1 MTEPQIVPNTGSGPG
16 TGTGAAAAA
25 RPSGLVV
32 ALLSVI
38 AVAALLIFGAGGYV
52 LGQKTSG
59 RATPSVT
66 SVDAG
71 FAYDMSVHHL
81 QAVTMAGY
89 TRDHTTDGVIKELS
103 YDIETSQF
111 NQVGQMQGWIDTW
124 KLPENNP
131 NPQMAWMAGSGHMH
145 MAADGLMPGM
155 ATVAQVDHLETLT
168 GKALD
173 VYFLQL
179 MLHHHQGGLP
189 MAQWAAA
196 HASEPYV
203 RQAASK
209 MAAAQGQEILQMEQD
224 LRQRGASPLPP
235 PAE

>member
-1 MTEPQIVPNTGSGPG
+1 MTTLSDPQLEPTTEAAPARSSG
-16 TGTGAAAAA
+16 T
-25 RPSGLVV
+25 VV
-32 ALLSVI
+32 ALVTVI

-52 LGQKTSG
+52 LGQRTSG
-59 RATPSVT
+59 KTMPSVT

-89 TRDHTTDGVIKELS
+89 ARDHTTDGVIKELA

-111 NQVGQMQGWIDTW
+111 NQVGQFQGWLDTW
-124 KLPENNP
+124 KLPVNNP
-131 NPQMAWMAGSGHMH
+131 NTQMAWMQGSGHVH
-145 MAADGLMPGM
+145 LTGGLMPGM
-155 ATVAQVDHLETLT
+155 ATVAQINKLETMT

-173 VYFLQL
+173 IYFLQL

-189 MAQWAAA
+189 MAQWAAG
-196 HASEPYV
+196 HASEAYV
-203 RQAASK
+203 RQAAQK
-209 MAAAQGQEILQMEQD
+209 MATAQQNEILQMEQD

-235 PAE
+235 PES